1 MLGGDETEI
10 LGALR
15 LSDFVRIDRVKRP
28 YRWITVA
35 MIISALAPAGILAY
49 QIWDGK
55 TYVEVT
61 KRASSSLQGSIPR
74 EVK

>member
-1 MLGGDETEI
+1 
-10 LGALR
+10 
-15 LSDFVRIDRVKRP
+15 
-28 YRWITVA
+28 VA
-35 MIISALAPAGILAY
+35 VIISALAPAGILAY

-61 KRASSSLQGSIPR
+61 KRGGALLQGGIPR

>member
-1 MLGGDETEI
+1 MAGGGAKET

-35 MIISALAPAGILAY
+35 VIISALAPAGIVGY
-49 QIWDGK
+49 RI
-55 TYVEVT
+55 
-61 KRASSSLQGSIPR
+61 
-74 EVK
+74 

>member
-1 MLGGDETEI
+1 MAGGGAKET

-35 MIISALAPAGILAY
+35 VIISALAPAGIVGY
-49 QIWDGK
+49 RIWDGK
-55 TYVEVT
+55 TYLEVT
-61 KRASSSLQGSIPR
+61 KRGGSSLQESIPR
-74 EVK
+74 GVK

>member
-1 MLGGDETEI
+1 MAGGGAKET

-61 KRASSSLQGSIPR
+61 KRGGALLQGGIPR

>member
-1 MLGGDETEI
+1 MGDETEI

-15 LSDFVRIDRVKRP
+15 LSDFVRIDGVKRP

-35 MIISALAPAGILAY
+35 AIISALAPAGILAY

-61 KRASSSLQGSIPR
+61 KRGGALASRGHSA
-74 EVK
+74 